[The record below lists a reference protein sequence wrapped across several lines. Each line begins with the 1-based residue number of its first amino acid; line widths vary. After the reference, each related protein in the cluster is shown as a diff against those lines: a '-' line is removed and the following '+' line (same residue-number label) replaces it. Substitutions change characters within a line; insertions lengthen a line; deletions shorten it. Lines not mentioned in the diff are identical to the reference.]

1 MFHVRS
7 FCFYLHVTQHLIL
20 YLQIHY
26 SVNVPFSFI
35 KEKKMLEQF
44 ELKEQQNLFSL
55 INKSTNK

>member
-1 MFHVRS
+1 MFHVNRS

-35 KEKKMLEQF
+35 KEKMFEQF